1 MPVIF
6 YFFLTPCLVKP
17 VSTARENKEG
27 GNLIA
32 WRICMFISQNVWA
45 HAVVLV
51 PSSHTKVILAT

>member
-27 GNLIA
+27 GNLIDSMENMYVHQSKCLGSCG
-32 WRICMFISQNVWA
+32 RISA
-45 HAVVLV
+45 
-51 PSSHTKVILAT
+51 